1 MQHQLTKC
9 RTVALTNTA
18 RSSHCLSCSSQV
30 AKFAWQIVEALQY
43 LHRRGLCHGHLSA
56 SSIYVAR
63 RGVLKLANHWASPAV
78 LQALLQASG
87 NAYTKVA
94 TPVLE
99 SDDAR
104 LWDLRCLGVLLLQ
117 LHTPCDATLPQ
128 HAGSGAAVTAELAA
142 QAPALVPEGLS
153 DAARSLIV
161 ACLTAA
167 PAALTAERLQ
177 CHPYFSAHSHRTR
190 SNSNS
195 NSKRAASTPRVS
207 PQLAATVTTTVPDSR
222 ISSATVTS
230 SIMIGTNS
238 DVAVDSSSAAAD
250 SDSSTAAAA
259 AHNASTPL
267 VNLGPQQ
274 SGCTQQQQQQ
284 QLQQERNSDD
294 AECYSTTNGAERT
307 LAQVAFLKTLSKAT
321 G

>member
-1 MQHQLTKC
+1 
-9 RTVALTNTA
+9 
-18 RSSHCLSCSSQV
+18 
-30 AKFAWQIVEALQY
+30 
-43 LHRRGLCHGHLSA
+43 
-56 SSIYVAR
+56 
-63 RGVLKLANHWASPAV
+63 V

-117 LHTPCDATLPQ
+117 LHTPCDAALPQ
-128 HAGSGAAVTAELAA
+128 HAAAGAAVTAELAA
-142 QAPALVPEGLS
+142 QAPALAPVGLS

-177 CHPYFSAHSHRTR
+177 CHPYFSAHSHRSR
-190 SNSNS
+190 SSSNS

-207 PQLAATVTTTVPDSR
+207 PQLGAVVTTVLDK
-222 ISSATVTS
+222 SSSSSVTVTS
-230 SIMIGTNS
+230 SIVVGTSN
-238 DVAVDSSSAAAD
+238 DAAADSSTAAD

-274 SGCTQQQQQQ
+274 SGCAQQQQQQ
-284 QLQQERNSDD
+284 QLQQQRSSDD